1 MRFEVDEK
9 FKEYKG
15 EIRELYNTGIGD
27 TITYLKDLRS
37 VLEDE
42 ENFDETIEKITKWIK
57 TLKKIKREIEEEFG
71 IKEGD

>member
-1 MRFEVDEK
+1 M
-9 FKEYKG
+9 
-15 EIRELYNTGIGD
+15 
-27 TITYLKDLRS
+27 
-37 VLEDE
+37 LEDE